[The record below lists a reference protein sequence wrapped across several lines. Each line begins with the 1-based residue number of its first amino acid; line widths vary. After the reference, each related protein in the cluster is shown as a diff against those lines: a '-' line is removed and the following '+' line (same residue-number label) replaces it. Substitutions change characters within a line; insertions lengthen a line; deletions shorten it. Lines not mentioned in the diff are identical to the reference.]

1 MRFRDIDQ
9 KTCFGG
15 PFSSHVKVSAMMLQ
29 NQQND
34 LQSKYS
40 SVLNGISIAE
50 LASKDRA
57 AFRTESP
64 STRLRRP
71 CAEPVCG
78 FAANLEWLVAVPLA

>member
-34 LQSKYS
+34 LQSKYG
-40 SVLNGISIAE
+40 SVLNGISIA
-50 LASKDRA
+50 
-57 AFRTESP
+57 
-64 STRLRRP
+64 
-71 CAEPVCG
+71 
-78 FAANLEWLVAVPLA
+78 